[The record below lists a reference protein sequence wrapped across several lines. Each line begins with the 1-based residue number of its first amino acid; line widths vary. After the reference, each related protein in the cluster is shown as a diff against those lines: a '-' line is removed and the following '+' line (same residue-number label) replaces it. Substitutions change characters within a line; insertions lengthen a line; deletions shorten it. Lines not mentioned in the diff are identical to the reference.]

1 MTRFGTLDEYLSEA
15 LIFKN
20 NLEIEEGRYQ
30 DWVKQIKTRY
40 ASLPEID
47 DYDYD
52 DYNDYD

>member
-47 DYDYD
+47 DYDY
-52 DYNDYD
+52 NDYD